1 MFEKS
6 SFKSSEFNNIER
18 SSEIHKSS
26 EMYENNSDDSGVD
39 NEKSPSGLKK
49 EIFQQHISNTK
60 DDDNKEESN
69 EQENRYIRSER
80 VHYYHGQPKHYYL
93 DQPKSSSLLIPVK
106 VRYS

>member
-6 SFKSSEFNNIER
+6 SFKTSEFNNIEK

-49 EIFQQHISNTK
+49 EIFQQHISSIK
-60 DDDNKEESN
+60 DDNKEDSH